1 MFTNRGFTR
10 ATAVAAAVCMLVV
23 VAPQTSVAKVDNLW
37 SVWASEVTD
46 RSKAEIPFVILTSLP
61 AMLVS
66 TPFWLGV
73 WSLDKYKNREGGERS
88 MEAAQRAEDEAEAEA
103 NAMEDEAEATGSDT
117 PEESGVDAESDAS
130 ASEAAG
136 SDTAEA
142 EAGADADATEAEAE
156 TGADADE
163 AEAETKAD
171 E

>member
-73 WSLDKYKNREGGERS
+73 WSLDKYKNRESGERS
-88 MEAAQRAEDEAEAEA
+88 MEAAQRAEDEAEA